1 MKNYYKAIAGFQQ
14 ECPVLLK
21 STSGYG
27 YTYVD
32 LPSIIHKINPLLSKH
47 GLGFSQTLGTNPET
61 NNSCLETHIF
71 HPTSG
76 EYHTSMVDIPM
87 VTMKGMNAYQSFGS
101 GLTYFRRYALTSALG
116 IVSDKDL
123 DAYGEQETPE
133 KKTNLGEVQTN
144 VMVDLADA
152 DWAEVLIKIKARRD
166 RGESWATIIKALKGK
181 FNVTVEEEKL
191 LKKSSK

>member
-1 MKNYYKAIAGFQQ
+1 
-14 ECPVLLK
+14 
-21 STSGYG
+21 
-27 YTYVD
+27 
-32 LPSIIHKINPLLSKH
+32 
-47 GLGFSQTLGTNPET
+47 
-61 NNSCLETHIF
+61 
-71 HPTSG
+71 
-76 EYHTSMVDIPM
+76 MVDIPM

-191 LKKSSK
+191 LKKTSK